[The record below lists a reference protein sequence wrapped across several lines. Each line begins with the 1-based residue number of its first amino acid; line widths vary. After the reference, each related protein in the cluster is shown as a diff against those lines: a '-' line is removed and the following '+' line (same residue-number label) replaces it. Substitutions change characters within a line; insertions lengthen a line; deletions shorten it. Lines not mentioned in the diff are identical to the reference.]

1 MSVHSWCICSIKA
14 TFHALQIEALIM
26 EMQNPDT
33 GIKTQT
39 QRVMI
44 TNIPHA
50 VAGKNFSKGR
60 AVAKFSKQSCV
71 RTPCPSPG
79 YCCMDAWSPGI
90 SKLVLDPAIG
100 SPACDGGLELDDP

>member
-1 MSVHSWCICSIKA
+1 MLAQIAPLGNLWMAMSSQE
-14 TFHALQIEALIM
+14 HAPLPPAL
-26 EMQNPDT
+26 QNPDK

-60 AVAKFSKQSCV
+60 AVAKFSK
-71 RTPCPSPG
+71 
-79 YCCMDAWSPGI
+79 A
-90 SKLVLDPAIG
+90 KLCEDPLSIPRLLLHG
-100 SPACDGGLELDDP
+100 CLEPWDIQTST

>member
-60 AVAKFSKQSCV
+60 AVAKFSKAKLCEDPLSIPRLLLHGCLEPWDIQ
-71 RTPCPSPG
+71 PST
-79 YCCMDAWSPGI
+79 
-90 SKLVLDPAIG
+90 
-100 SPACDGGLELDDP
+100 